1 MDFQKIISDAIMAKS
16 ELSMAE
22 FYYKT
27 SLKVFLSV
35 LDQEKLDTIPQIEI
49 EESSFYGP
57 KLWIKA
63 NGYRVR
69 VNLLTLTAEEF
80 KRVVTYVTTWI
91 PDWEREVCGSMP
103 CAPEDLT
110 IQYEKASETEAT
122 HILLFKDGKC
132 LGHLPARGT
141 FNENIRSAC
150 EVWHANRAERLATL
164 PQYASSAESPESADT
179 PE

>member
-1 MDFQKIISDAIMAKS
+1 MDFQKIVSDAISAKS

-27 SLKVFLSV
+27 TLKVFSSV
-35 LDQEKLDTIPQIEI
+35 LDEKTLEEIPQLEI
-49 EESSFYGP
+49 EDSNYFGP

-63 NGYRVR
+63 NGYRIR
-69 VNLLTLTAEEF
+69 VNLLTLTKEEF
-80 KRVVTYVTTWI
+80 RRVVTFVTTCI
-91 PDWEREVCGSMP
+91 PTWEREICGSMP

-110 IQYEKASETEAT
+110 IPYEEASEEEAT
-122 HILLFKDGKC
+122 HILLFKDDRC

-150 EVWHANRAERLATL
+150 EEWHANRAARLATL
-164 PQYASSAESPESADT
+164 PQYAASADSPESADT

>member
-27 SLKVFLSV
+27 TLKVILST
-35 LDQEKLDTIPQIEI
+35 LDQDSLDTIPQLEI

-63 NGYRVR
+63 NEYRVR
-69 VNLLTLTAEEF
+69 VNLLTLTKEEF
-80 KRVVTYVTTWI
+80 NRVVTYVTTWI

-103 CAPEDLT
+103 CAPEDLA
-110 IQYEKASETEAT
+110 IPYESASETEAT
-122 HILLFKDGKC
+122 HILLFKGDQC
-132 LGHLPARGT
+132 LGHLPASGT

-150 EVWHANRAERLATL
+150 EVWHANRAARLATL
-164 PQYASSAESPESADT
+164 PQYIPSANSPESADT